1 MLHVPN
7 TKNIKGKNTYN
18 GLGGVTEITS
28 LSFCKNSLKTKYI
41 QMQHNRLQG
50 EHKGEINEAN
60 NLMPEEK
67 TYPITQKTEQRA
79 QNT

>member
-1 MLHVPN
+1 
-7 TKNIKGKNTYN
+7 
-18 GLGGVTEITS
+18 
-28 LSFCKNSLKTKYI
+28 
-41 QMQHNRLQG
+41 MQRNRLQG
-50 EHKGEINEAN
+50 EHKGEINEVN

>member
-1 MLHVPN
+1 
-7 TKNIKGKNTYN
+7 
-18 GLGGVTEITS
+18 
-28 LSFCKNSLKTKYI
+28 
-41 QMQHNRLQG
+41 MQRNRLQG

-67 TYPITQKTEQRA
+67 QRA